1 MNNKLLEENILF
13 ILVAFLVVIGG
24 GYGVYNFGMQYQ
36 DSNSQLLTQQQ
47 MLKSTEEE
55 YQAALKAKQELEERK
70 KQEAEAEN
78 NKEVKTAKSGKVI
91 YEVLGQQFSTE
102 ASFGIMFENIISNIT
117 NSGVKIR
124 SINYNYHPSD
134 DKVMEVNAPGYN
146 ACELSFT
153 TVSTYPQLQKFFK
166 NLAKESYLTSIYQL
180 DIEPYDKDKTIL
192 IARFKVRLYT
202 RLI

>member
-1 MNNKLLEENILF
+1 MNKLIEENIIIIMLV
-13 ILVAFLVVIGG
+13 ILVIAGG
-24 GYGVYNFGMQYQ
+24 GYGVYNFGTEF
-36 DSNSQLLTQQQ
+36 SNSKIDLQTKKER
-47 MLKSTEEE
+47 LKSLNDEF
-55 YQAALKAKQELEERK
+55 QRVQDAKRELEERK
-70 KQEAEAEN
+70 KQEEQEEA
-78 NKEVKTAKSGKVI
+78 KEVKQAKSGKVI

-102 ASFGIMFENIISNIT
+102 ASFGIMFENILSNIT

-124 SINYNYHPSD
+124 SINYNYRPSR

-153 TVSTYPQLQKFFK
+153 TVSTYAQLQKFFK
-166 NLAKESYLTSIYQL
+166 NLAKESYLTSIYQV

-192 IARFKVRLYT
+192 IARFKIRLYT